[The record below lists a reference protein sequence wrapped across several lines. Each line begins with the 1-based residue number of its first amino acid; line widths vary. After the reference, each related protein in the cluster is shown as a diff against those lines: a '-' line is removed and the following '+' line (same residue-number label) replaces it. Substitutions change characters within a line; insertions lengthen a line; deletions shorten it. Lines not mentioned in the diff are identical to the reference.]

1 MCSGVTVRC
10 VEKTR
15 KRANRSRGIIV
26 AYLQQQQ
33 VSIWLDKSSRHKE
46 DLS

>member
-26 AYLQQQQ
+26 AYLPQQ
-33 VSIWLDKSSRHKE
+33 VSLWLDKSSRHKE